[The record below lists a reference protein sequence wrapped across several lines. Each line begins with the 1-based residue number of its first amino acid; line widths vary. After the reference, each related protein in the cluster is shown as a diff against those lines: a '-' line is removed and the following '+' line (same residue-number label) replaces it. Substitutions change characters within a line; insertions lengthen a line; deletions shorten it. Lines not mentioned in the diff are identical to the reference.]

1 MPHSSPNTAG
11 RGLELLCQ
19 GQANPYNRCRKEG
32 GVNFIALIPQNSFQG
47 EILSSRCHTQCRLMA
62 GNREGSRIS
71 AANYTSSSLFWS
83 FSHKLDLFSSGRT
96 FKKMLHSAAIGRFWK
111 KEDATRVTSI
121 HQLWATGCP
130 AGEAIWLA
138 CFECEE
144 RRVCPI
150 QFQNQV

>member
-1 MPHSSPNTAG
+1 
-11 RGLELLCQ
+11 
-19 GQANPYNRCRKEG
+19 
-32 GVNFIALIPQNSFQG
+32 
-47 EILSSRCHTQCRLMA
+47 MA
-62 GNREGSRIS
+62 GNREESRIS

-121 HQLWATGCP
+121 QQLWATGCP

-150 QFQNQV
+150 QFQNHVWKGLRSRIIITCCNKNHSPLVWLCFIPLNEQRQAASVLVTFSGSKCPQTAHI